1 MAPLV
6 RVLVWNE
13 NVHERKNPIVAKIYP
28 TGNHGCIADAL
39 KIDNT
44 AAGIA
49 EAWSELA
56 TGRVRPVG
64 GPDRRS
70 RPATPKMIREQAAA
84 KTLEI
89 RTATLDQAEH
99 GLGEKVLDETDVLI
113 WWGHAAHGKVKDAIV
128 DRVLKRIWEGMGLIA
143 LHSSHYSK
151 IFKRLMGTS
160 CSLTWRE
167 AGEKER
173 VWVCNPGHPIARGI
187 NRYFEIENTEMYGEP
202 FAIPAPD
209 EIVFIS
215 WYEGGDVF
223 RSGYTWK
230 RGNGKIFYFAP
241 GHEIYP
247 IYFNPSVQRV
257 LRNAVHWAAPDSA
270 KWIDSCPQ
278 IPISGACEPLEQKGP
293 RMHKEGEE
301 GFR

>member
-1 MAPLV
+1 MNSRL
-6 RVLVWNE
+6 RVTIWNE

-28 TGNHGCIADAL
+28 TGIHGCIADAL
-39 KIDNT
+39 KIDNGV
-44 AAGIA
+44 AGVA
-49 EAWSELA
+49 DAGSE
-56 TGRVRPVG
+56 
-64 GPDRRS
+64 PDRRS
-70 RPATPKMIREQAAA
+70 RSTPTAFGAVT
-84 KTLEI
+84 TLQM
-89 RTATLDQAEH
+89 RTATLDQRDH
-99 GLGEKVLDETDVLI
+99 GLGEKILDQTDVLI
-113 WWGHAAHGKVKDAIV
+113 WWGHAAHGRVKDAIV
-128 DRVLKRIWEGMGLIA
+128 DRVLKRVWEGMGFVA

-173 VWVCNPGHPIARGI
+173 VWVCNPAHPIARGI

-202 FAIPAPD
+202 FAIPSPD

-223 RSGYTWK
+223 RSGCTWK

-241 GHEIYP
+241 GHEMYP
-247 IYFNPSVQRV
+247 IYFNPIVQRV
-257 LRNAVHWAAPDSA
+257 LRNAVRWAAPDSG

-278 IPISGACEPLEQKGP
+278 IPISEACEPLEQRGP
-293 RMHKEGEE
+293 RMHKAGEE